1 MDNVQYEVRYIVFE
15 TLYWSVFENSYYKSE
30 TGETKHM
37 IKIAIVEDEAMYAK
51 QLQDFLRQYETENGE
66 AFDITIYSDGDQIV
80 HKYKSQF
87 DIILMD
93 VEMKF
98 MDGMSA
104 AEEIRKIDTEVVII
118 FITNMAQYAI
128 RGYAVD
134 ALYHRR
140 EEHNP
145 RICHEEHCHDGCGC
159 SCNSE
164 ESFLK
169 NVLKRTASVW
179 IFLFLASLALG
190 LAIEFLGEETLR
202 RFLLTD
208 SVFQPFLTGL
218 VGLIPNCAPSAIL
231 AQMYLEGTVGFG
243 AVVSGLCSAAGMG
256 MLVLFRTNKNM
267 KENFTVLGLTYGI
280 GVFSGVILSLIFR

>member
-1 MDNVQYEVRYIVFE
+1 MFFLDVLKDSLLDTLKMLPFLLIAFFLLEFLEHRAGEKTVALLRRSGKAGPAAGAVLGLLPQCGFSIMGANFFADHAISMGTLIAVFLS
-15 TLYWSVFENSYYKSE
+15 TS
-30 TGETKHM
+30 
-37 IKIAIVEDEAMYAK
+37 DEA
-51 QLQDFLRQYETENGE
+51 
-66 AFDITIYSDGDQIV
+66 I
-80 HKYKSQF
+80 
-87 DIILMD
+87 IILLAEPKRAKD
-93 VEMKF
+93 VLLLLGVKF
-98 MDGMSA
+98 LIALIG
-104 AEEIRKIDTEVVII
+104 
-118 FITNMAQYAI
+118 
-128 RGYAVD
+128 GYAVD

-190 LAIEFLGEETLR
+190 FAIELLGEETLR
-202 RFLLTD
+202 HFLLTD